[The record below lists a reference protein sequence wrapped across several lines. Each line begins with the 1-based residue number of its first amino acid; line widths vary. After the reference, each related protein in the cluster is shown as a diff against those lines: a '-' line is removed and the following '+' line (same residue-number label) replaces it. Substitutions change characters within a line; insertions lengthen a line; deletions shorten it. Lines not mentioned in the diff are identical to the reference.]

1 MKRIYARISM
11 ELVVSDEEA
20 DRMVYECGSS
30 YYKDSTTGQLM
41 NNEFD
46 LSDELTNRFYKEGTL
61 ACGSYVPEDCISDE
75 KV

>member
-20 DRMVYECGSS
+20 DRMVYESGSS

-46 LSDELTNRFYKEGTL
+46 LSDELAERFYKEGSL
-61 ACGSYVPEDCISDE
+61 ANGSYVPEDCISDE